1 MLTTLINVLDYYLK
15 ACKNEQEKRDQRTF
29 FDQAFG
35 AAQYHVW
42 LLPADQQEVEE
53 LWNCYKPQFE
63 ELVYGVA

>member
-1 MLTTLINVLDYYLK
+1 MLKTLINALDYYLK
-15 ACKNEQEKRDQRTF
+15 ACKNAHEKRDQRTF

-35 AAQYHVW
+35 AAQYHIF

-63 ELVYGVA
+63 EIIYG